1 MKVPDI
7 EELDKRPPCT
17 SPMMDPSGLAD
28 HVAARLARP
37 HAVAFDFVR
46 GHPLWDAAMV
56 HEPGNGLFASPSE
69 RVNARVDHEAARAQ
83 QGAPDK
89 ADPSHRII
97 LIRSQLVRELDRKS
111 TRLNSSH

>member
-7 EELDKRPPCT
+7 EQLAKRPPCT
-17 SPMMDPSGLAD
+17 LPMIDPSSLAD
-28 HVAARLARP
+28 HVTARLARP

-83 QGAPDK
+83 PAAPDK
-89 ADPSHRII
+89 AAPSHRTIP
-97 LIRSQLVRELDRKS
+97 LPSHPVRESQKE
-111 TRLNSSH
+111 

>member
-1 MKVPDI
+1 
-7 EELDKRPPCT
+7 
-17 SPMMDPSGLAD
+17 
-28 HVAARLARP
+28 
-37 HAVAFDFVR
+37 
-46 GHPLWDAAMV
+46 MV

-97 LIRSQLVRELDRKS
+97 LIRSQLVRELRGIKAPAFAISGGPAELADKRSEEHTSELQSLMRISYSDFFLQKKKKNK
-111 TRLNSSH
+111 TTQL